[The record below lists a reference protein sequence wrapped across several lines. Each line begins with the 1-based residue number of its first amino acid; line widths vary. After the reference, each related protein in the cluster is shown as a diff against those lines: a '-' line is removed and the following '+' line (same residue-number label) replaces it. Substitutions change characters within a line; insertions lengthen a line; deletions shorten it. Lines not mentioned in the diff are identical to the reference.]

1 MSSIEVKLLRKNRR
15 WDLFDKE
22 MCSSAS
28 IIDMTLL
35 LVGPVDP
42 QDLHSTCTADFKG
55 TLLQTFLDNNNRI
68 LEIEKLMMELRLLQ
82 FENPRYKNI
91 LSDNFAPE
99 HPNYLNPPYQ
109 CYNLECRTCAGMAL
123 ARAFSESCYEA
134 QHSEITLERSIG
146 KSFNFLKWND
156 FTAHFQ
162 KSAMREVS

>member
-55 TLLQTFLDNNNRI
+55 ISQLYSQI
-68 LEIEKLMMELRLLQ
+68 LIIVFSEIEKLMMELRLLQ
-82 FENPRYKNI
+82 FENPRYKDV

-146 KSFNFLKWND
+146 RSFVLLIN
-156 FTAHFQ
+156 
-162 KSAMREVS
+162 

>member
-55 TLLQTFLDNNNRI
+55 ISQLYSQI
-68 LEIEKLMMELRLLQ
+68 LIIIFSEIEKLMMELRLLQ
-82 FENPRYKNI
+82 FENPRYKDV

-146 KSFNFLKWND
+146 RSFVLFN
-156 FTAHFQ
+156 
-162 KSAMREVS
+162 

>member
-55 TLLQTFLDNNNRI
+55 ISQLYSQI
-68 LEIEKLMMELRLLQ
+68 LIIVFSEIEKLMMELRLLQ
-82 FENPRYKNI
+82 FENPRYKNV

-146 KSFNFLKWND
+146 RSFVLLIN
-156 FTAHFQ
+156 
-162 KSAMREVS
+162 

>member
-55 TLLQTFLDNNNRI
+55 ISQLYSQI
-68 LEIEKLMMELRLLQ
+68 LIIVFSEIEKLMMELRLLQ
-82 FENPRYKNI
+82 FENPRYKNV

-146 KSFNFLKWND
+146 RSFVLLIK
-156 FTAHFQ
+156 
-162 KSAMREVS
+162 